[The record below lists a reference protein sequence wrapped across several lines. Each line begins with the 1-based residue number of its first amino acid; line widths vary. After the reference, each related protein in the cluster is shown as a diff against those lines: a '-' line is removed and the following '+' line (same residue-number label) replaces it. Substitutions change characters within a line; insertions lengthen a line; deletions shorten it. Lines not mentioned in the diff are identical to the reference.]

1 MASNKKIEPFVGHV
15 YCIQIFRNATSV
27 QVKNEAEN
35 VKSFK
40 LSKLT
45 PDELFKLCFEG
56 PYKFTPESGK
66 MLPIEI
72 IKPRSM

>member
-1 MASNKKIEPFVGHV
+1 MASKKKSEPFVGHV
-15 YCIQIFRNATSV
+15 YCIRVFRNLASV

-45 PDELFKLCFEG
+45 PDELLKLCFEG

-66 MLPIEI
+66 MLSIEI
-72 IKPRSM
+72 IKP